1 MVVVELATEIHGQQ
15 TVAIH
20 LAARHRSLMLAS
32 TALTTALLKI
42 GPWGIILW
50 AENIQLNFM
59 FLLIFSFLHAHQLRF
74 TFRLAFRRSFS
85 SSYYCDQN
93 TIVSRSLLGSGGSS
107 YAKCNYCSSTTI
119 VSTGFRCTDY
129 SSNEDWSM
137 GENNFNYTFSFYNRW
152 VVTYIPL
159 FNAFFYLTTSV
170 SKS

>member
-1 MVVVELATEIHGQQ
+1 
-15 TVAIH
+15 
-20 LAARHRSLMLAS
+20 
-32 TALTTALLKI
+32 
-42 GPWGIILW
+42 
-50 AENIQLNFM
+50 M

-93 TIVSRSLLGSGGSS
+93 TIGSRSLLGSGGSS

-129 SSNEDWSM
+129 RSNEDWSM

-159 FNAFFYLTTSV
+159 FNAFFILRPQFQNHKWLLSSSSFIFIQNVMINLSPVKQDAIQMSV
-170 SKS
+170 SIRSKVFLSSAFFTYSSRLVS

>member
-1 MVVVELATEIHGQQ
+1 
-15 TVAIH
+15 
-20 LAARHRSLMLAS
+20 
-32 TALTTALLKI
+32 
-42 GPWGIILW
+42 
-50 AENIQLNFM
+50 M

-93 TIVSRSLLGSGGSS
+93 TIGSRSLLGSAGSS

-129 SSNEDWSM
+129 RSNEDWSM

-159 FNAFFYLTTSV
+159 FNAFFLSYDLSFKIINDFYHHHH
-170 SKS
+170 SFSYKM